1 MNDIKCCRLIET
13 LKTFNR
19 GEFNDFK
26 KIAISPYFSKGRNY
40 LPYIKALKKYYP
52 EFEGEIQKKDE
63 AKKIIFKIAHPDK
76 IYNGQFMKNIFTD
89 LIHFAEQ
96 TLFQKVANNYNYQN
110 LSFLAIEEAK
120 RNLFSLAN
128 HNINFLEKKLEENG
142 FDEFYFYC
150 KGMNKIAYSILYNK
164 THGRNHETGRPFTDG
179 IYFIYFSIITLALS
193 IYNTSIRRA
202 LLNIEEDSQ
211 LNENFLSLID
221 LEKFEKMLSITND
234 QYKEFILI
242 FVYYLIH
249 KTKKTGFSNY
259 VRMRNL
265 LFRNYPKFNSRMLF
279 YVTSIIQS
287 TLFEN
292 KDNMKEKEFRK
303 EFHKI
308 ALFSLNNNCYKI
320 MKTGVFQFNKF
331 RSYYLNALA
340 LGEIDWV
347 RNFANKYIPEL
358 LPDLRNETLHII
370 NSNIKFEN
378 KLYDESLKELKIKFS
393 NTFSKIDQR
402 MLKLKIFYSKGA
414 VVHAEESL
422 ETFKKFI
429 NQNNMTKLV
438 FRSNLTLFIRY
449 YKKLLNSAEGKESE
463 PEIILN
469 ELKKTP
475 TFAERSWLINNFENV
490 III

>member
-1 MNDIKCCRLIET
+1 
-13 LKTFNR
+13 
-19 GEFNDFK
+19 
-26 KIAISPYFSKGRNY
+26 
-40 LPYIKALKKYYP
+40 
-52 EFEGEIQKKDE
+52 
-63 AKKIIFKIAHPDK
+63 
-76 IYNGQFMKNIFTD
+76 
-89 LIHFAEQ
+89 
-96 TLFQKVANNYNYQN
+96 
-110 LSFLAIEEAK
+110 
-120 RNLFSLAN
+120 
-128 HNINFLEKKLEENG
+128 
-142 FDEFYFYC
+142 
-150 KGMNKIAYSILYNK
+150 
-164 THGRNHETGRPFTDG
+164 
-179 IYFIYFSIITLALS
+179 
-193 IYNTSIRRA
+193 
-202 LLNIEEDSQ
+202 
-211 LNENFLSLID
+211 
-221 LEKFEKMLSITND
+221 
-234 QYKEFILI
+234 
-242 FVYYLIH
+242 
-249 KTKKTGFSNY
+249 
-259 VRMRNL
+259 
-265 LFRNYPKFNSRMLF
+265 
-279 YVTSIIQS
+279 
-287 TLFEN
+287 
-292 KDNMKEKEFRK
+292 MKEKEFRK

-475 TFAERSWLINNFENV
+475 TFAERSWLIDNFENV